1 MYQSDQFS
9 DLSVDEADELNSITI
24 ETCKGIMDISD
35 GFIYIYIY
43 IFNKLL

>member
-35 GFIYIYIY
+35 A
-43 IFNKLL
+43 NNSLASAS